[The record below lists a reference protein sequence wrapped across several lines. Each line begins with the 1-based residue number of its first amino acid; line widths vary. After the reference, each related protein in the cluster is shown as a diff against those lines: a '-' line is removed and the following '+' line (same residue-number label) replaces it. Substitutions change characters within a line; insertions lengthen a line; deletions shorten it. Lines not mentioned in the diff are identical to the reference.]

1 MLKRIIFKIIELFFT
16 RDEKVWLV
24 RNVSALCD
32 YDLNTNIEEPK
43 EATNEEKKL
52 KDMGKFSTPIKE
64 IKISISMDS
73 ED

>member
-1 MLKRIIFKIIELFFT
+1 M
-16 RDEKVWLV
+16 
-24 RNVSALCD
+24 SALCD
-32 YDLNTNIEEPK
+32 YDLNTNIEEP
-43 EATNEEKKL
+43 EEVTNEEKKL

>member
-1 MLKRIIFKIIELFFT
+1 MC
-16 RDEKVWLV
+16 
-24 RNVSALCD
+24 N
-32 YDLNTNIEEPK
+32 YDLNTNIEEP
-43 EATNEEKKL
+43 EEVTNEEKKL

>member
-32 YDLNTNIEEPK
+32 YDLNTNIEEP
-43 EATNEEKKL
+43 EEVTNEEKKL
-52 KDMGKFSTPIKE
+52 KDMGRFSTPIKE

>member
-24 RNVSALCD
+24 RNVSALCN
-32 YDLNTNIEEPK
+32 YDLNANIEEP
-43 EATNEEKKL
+43 EEVTNEEKKL

>member
-1 MLKRIIFKIIELFFT
+1 MLKRIVFKIIELFFT

-24 RNVSALCD
+24 RNVSVLCD
-32 YDLNTNIEEPK
+32 YDLNTNIEEP
-43 EATNEEKKL
+43 EEVTNEEKKL

>member
-16 RDEKVWLV
+16 RDEKIWLV

-32 YDLNTNIEEPK
+32 YDPNTNIEEP
-43 EATNEEKKL
+43 EEVTNEEKKL

>member
-1 MLKRIIFKIIELFFT
+1 MLKRIVFKIIELFFT

-24 RNVSALCD
+24 RNVSSLCD
-32 YDLNTNIEEPK
+32 YDLNTNIEEP
-43 EATNEEKKL
+43 EEVTNEEKKL

>member
-32 YDLNTNIEEPK
+32 YDLNSNIEEPK
-43 EATNEEKKL
+43 EVTNEEKKL

>member
-1 MLKRIIFKIIELFFT
+1 MLKRIVFKVIELFFT
-16 RDEKVWLV
+16 REEKIWLV
-24 RNVSALCD
+24 RNVSALCN
-32 YDLNTNIEEPK
+32 YDLNTNIEEHD
-43 EATNEEKKL
+43 EVTNEEKIL